1 MRDVGTLVWVVLI
14 VIGVV
19 SSMISSVRRQVQAQ
33 RRPMPAAP
41 RPTPAAV
48 RFAPDVRAEPRVHA
62 PQEARPAPR
71 AEAGPAAPMV
81 FEAPPQRPRL
91 FEGRGD
97 LVRAVIAAEVLG
109 KPRALSDEPFLR

>member
-1 MRDVGTLVWVVLI
+1 MRDVGT
-14 VIGVV
+14 
-19 SSMISSVRRQVQAQ
+19 
-33 RRPMPAAP
+33 
-41 RPTPAAV
+41 
-48 RFAPDVRAEPRVHA
+48 
-62 PQEARPAPR
+62 